1 MPHQWECNTRCKALQ
16 LLLSAEEGISA
27 EGTTAYSNIC
37 TRVFDCIAYAI
48 LKVRES
54 DADDTMF
61 APELVW
67 IYQVR
72 EVSIRNLQGHGIQ
85 MVNGFWDLI
94 ENLLHHAV
102 IAHPFL
108 QGSKPPMQWVV
119 MRDARNWRSIARAYN
134 LRGSLAPQGLGEQFL
149 SLQFPQSSRATVQHR
164 VISTHPMSPSDGLI
178 GHITHPTLPILGTYP
193 SVEPLLHGVLGEY
206 L

>member
-16 LLLSAEEGISA
+16 LLLSAEEDIS
-27 EGTTAYSNIC
+27 EGGTTPYSSIC
-37 TRVFDCIAYAI
+37 SRVFDCIAYAI
-48 LKVRES
+48 LRVRES
-54 DADDTMF
+54 QDTMF
-61 APELVW
+61 APELLW
-67 IYQVR
+67 IYEVR
-72 EVSIRNLQGHGIQ
+72 TVKVSIRNLQGHGIQ

-149 SLQFPQSSRATVQHR
+149 SLQFPQSSRATVHHR
-164 VISTHPMSPSDGLI
+164 VISTPPMSPMMISPDDFIDTLSRTGYL
-178 GHITHPTLPILGTYP
+178 HI
-193 SVEPLLHGVLGEY
+193 
-206 L
+206 